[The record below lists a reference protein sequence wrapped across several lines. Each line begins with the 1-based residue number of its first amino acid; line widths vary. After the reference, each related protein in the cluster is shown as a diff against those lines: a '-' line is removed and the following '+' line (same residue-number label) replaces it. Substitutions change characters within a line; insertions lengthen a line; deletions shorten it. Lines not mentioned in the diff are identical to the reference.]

1 MVLQLDDCVDC
12 LKCLHP
18 EFDYL
23 FLFDHSCGHDR
34 QREDGLNV
42 ENMSKSFGGKQS
54 NLRDTLIKEEA
65 GYLGTFPRILSP
77 GDVQHMVFQPSND
90 PGPFWFNETEKEENR
105 KDKVIDGQMTKQ
117 KLQKEELVKKL
128 AEQGIT
134 AAGNL
139 VQVQKLAREQNIPII
154 KENVPKIKEGW
165 ETKPKGLLQVLW
177 ERGFI
182 DASNLKQY
190 TMDG

>member
-1 MVLQLDDCVDC
+1 MVLQLDDCVDG

-90 PGPFWFNETEKEENR
+90 PGPFWFNETAKEENR
-105 KDKVIDGQMTKQ
+105 KDKVIDRQMTKQ
-117 KLQKEELVKKL
+117 KL
-128 AEQGIT
+128 
-134 AAGNL
+134 
-139 VQVQKLAREQNIPII
+139 
-154 KENVPKIKEGW
+154 
-165 ETKPKGLLQVLW
+165 
-177 ERGFI
+177 
-182 DASNLKQY
+182 
-190 TMDG
+190 